1 MTIDEFI
8 DPLSFL
14 KKIASLFELEI
25 IYRVE
30 VVGSQIAGWYV
41 DMVKKEEEKQEKK
54 SR

>member
-25 IYRVE
+25 QYR
-30 VVGSQIAGWYV
+30 
-41 DMVKKEEEKQEKK
+41 
-54 SR
+54 